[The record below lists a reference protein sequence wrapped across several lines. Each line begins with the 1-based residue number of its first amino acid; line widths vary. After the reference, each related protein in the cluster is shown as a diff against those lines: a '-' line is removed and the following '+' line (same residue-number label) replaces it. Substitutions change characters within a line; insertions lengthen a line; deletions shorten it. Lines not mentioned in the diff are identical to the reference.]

1 MAKKKAIAPELKGLT
16 GPCAEAVADMKRE
29 GRKVQVVGRLVNG
42 KLELDQSSLNEMAK
56 KFPNAEMS
64 FVAVNAPFD
73 PVSHSVDGAAVGGSR
88 VR

>member
-1 MAKKKAIAPELKGLT
+1 MATKETILHGVPVSDNTRDAVGTLEKA
-16 GPCAEAVADMKRE
+16 
-29 GRKVQVVGRLVNG
+29 GRKVQVIGRLVNG

-56 KFPNAEMS
+56 KFPNADMS

-73 PVSHSVDGAAVGGSR
+73 PVSQSVGGSR